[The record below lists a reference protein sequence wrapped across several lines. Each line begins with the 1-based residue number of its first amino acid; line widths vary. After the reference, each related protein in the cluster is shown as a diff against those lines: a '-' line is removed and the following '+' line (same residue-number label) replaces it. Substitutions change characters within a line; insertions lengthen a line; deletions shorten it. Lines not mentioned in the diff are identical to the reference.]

1 MKNESEGNRGQAV
14 AAFVVSLLAGL
25 WMLASSLAGGMGW
38 YAGMGNGRMMGGM
51 GRGNMGMWMWRHG
64 YMNDVMGA
72 GAWSWIGLALA
83 ILVCVAAI
91 IVYVRPQ
98 GHIAW
103 GVTIIV
109 GSVIAA
115 ATGVGF
121 LPAVLGIVGGILAV
135 TRPPS
140 PNPNA

>member
-1 MKNESEGNRGQAV
+1 MKTEQKENQGKPM
-14 AAFVVSLLAGL
+14 AALVISLLAGL
-25 WMLASSLAGGMGW
+25 WMLGSSAAGGMGW
-38 YAGMGNGRMMGGM
+38 HGGMGHGRMMGGM
-51 GRGNMGMWMWRHG
+51 GRGSMGMWMWRHD
-64 YMNDVMGA
+64 YMNDFMAA
-72 GAWSWIGLALA
+72 GAWSWIGLAVA
-83 ILVCVAAI
+83 ILLCVAAI

-115 ATGVGF
+115 ITGAGF

-135 TRPPS
+135 TWRPTE
-140 PNPNA
+140 NIGT

>member
-1 MKNESEGNRGQAV
+1 MKNEYEGNQRKPV

-25 WMLASSLAGGMGW
+25 WMLVASAAGGMGW
-38 YAGMGNGRMMGGM
+38 HGGMGHGRMMGGM
-51 GRGNMGMWMWRHG
+51 GRGGMHTWMWRHD
-64 YMNDVMGA
+64 YMNDFMAA

-83 ILVCVAAI
+83 VLVCVAAV

-109 GSVIAA
+109 GSVIGAV
-115 ATGVGF
+115 TGVGF
-121 LPAVLGIVGGILAV
+121 LPAVMGVIGGILAV
-135 TRPPS
+135 TWRP
-140 PNPNA
+140 